1 MRAEQCIE
9 PLIDNLSPL
18 ATPRGHEMNPPT
30 DKRVYFAN
38 VTIKETYIWYR
49 SRYRDNHRVEL

>member
-1 MRAEQCIE
+1 MRTERCIE
-9 PLIDNLSPL
+9 PLIDDLSPL
-18 ATPRGHEMNPPT
+18 AAFRGHEMNAPD

-38 VTIKETYIWYR
+38 VTIKESYIWCW

>member
-1 MRAEQCIE
+1 MRVERWIG
-9 PLIDNLSPL
+9 PLIDNISPL
-18 ATPRGHEMNPPT
+18 ATFRGHEMSARV

-49 SRYRDNHRVEL
+49 SH